1 MKIERRRIEDLQLDP
16 DNAREHD
23 DANLEAIKSSLGKFG
38 QRKPIVVAD
47 GVVIAGNGTM
57 LAAQALGWKEIDT
70 VSADDL
76 DELER
81 KAYAIADNRTAELAK
96 WNQEKLAQALADI
109 TEIGD
114 ELGEASGFD
123 HEAIVDLV
131 SQELGDSGEPA
142 EIVEDEV
149 PEVEDETVTQPGDLW
164 VLGEHRLLCGDS
176 TKQEDVERLMD
187 GDISDLL
194 FTSPPYALGSSVT
207 LSGNRAMSKRGNAY
221 QGHEDDP
228 DKWMDLMSGWWS
240 SFEGISECYVVNVQ
254 LLAGNKRKLMQWIAD
269 RSDRIV
275 DVAIWNKISG
285 APQMAS
291 GVLTS
296 IFEFL
301 LVFGGRG
308 ASKRIPFSSWHGT
321 VKNIYN
327 GPPQRSNEFAEQHA
341 ATMPLHLVEWI
352 LGTLCDQAKTVVD
365 PFAGTGTTAIV
376 AEQMGRRSFSLE
388 IHPAYCDVIVRR
400 WQKLTGQRAVNEATG
415 ELFPE

>member
-57 LAAQALGWKEIDT
+57 LAAQALGWKQIDT

-149 PEVEDETVTQPGDLW
+149 PEVEEETVTQPGDLW
-164 VLGEHRLLCGDS
+164 VLGEHRVLCGDS
-176 TKQEDVERLMD
+176 TRGEDLGILM
-187 GDISDLL
+187 GGSKASLC
-194 FTSPPYALGSSVT
+194 FTSPPYNSKNGGYKTDYGGAVKKFYNHDCDDRTEDEWVEFCNEVLRNIESILESDSSPVVWNVMYTANCRSGYGRTMFAGKHRLTVKETICWDKGHGFPTASRGILSRNWELVFVLSLGANSSVP
-207 LSGNRAMSKRGNAY
+207 LSGS
-221 QGHEDDP
+221 
-228 DKWMDLMSGWWS
+228 
-240 SFEGISECYVVNVQ
+240 
-254 LLAGNKRKLMQWIAD
+254 
-269 RSDRIV
+269 
-275 DVAIWNKISG
+275 
-285 APQMAS
+285 
-291 GVLTS
+291 
-296 IFEFL
+296 
-301 LVFGGRG
+301 
-308 ASKRIPFSSWHGT
+308 
-321 VKNIYN
+321 
-327 GPPQRSNEFAEQHA
+327 
-341 ATMPLHLVEWI
+341 
-352 LGTLCDQAKTVVD
+352 
-365 PFAGTGTTAIV
+365 
-376 AEQMGRRSFSLE
+376 
-388 IHPAYCDVIVRR
+388 
-400 WQKLTGQRAVNEATG
+400 
-415 ELFPE
+415 

>member
-149 PEVEDETVTQPGDLW
+149 PEVEEETVTQPGDLW
-164 VLGEHRLLCGDS
+164 VLSRHRLLCGDS
-176 TKQEDVERLMD
+176 TKQEDVERLMAGQRAAMMIAD
-187 GDISDLL
+187 PPYNVGYEYSDHEDNLSSEDYQAFCDAYLRNGAAVSEMQVITPGKSNERRYDPKEYMTWFKGFGLSRGSFYKAMVTEPILLFGKKPKNRFYSTDHFHIGTEREPGLRELHTCPKPVKLFAALIEPMTESGDIV
-194 FTSPPYALGSSVT
+194 FEAFLGSGTT
-207 LSGNRAMSKRGNAY
+207 L
-221 QGHEDDP
+221 
-228 DKWMDLMSGWWS
+228 
-240 SFEGISECYVVNVQ
+240 
-254 LLAGNKRKLMQWIAD
+254 
-269 RSDRIV
+269 
-275 DVAIWNKISG
+275 VA
-285 APQMAS
+285 
-291 GVLTS
+291 
-296 IFEFL
+296 
-301 LVFGGRG
+301 
-308 ASKRIPFSSWHGT
+308 
-321 VKNIYN
+321 
-327 GPPQRSNEFAEQHA
+327 AEQ
-341 ATMPLHLVEWI
+341 L
-352 LGTLCDQAKTVVD
+352 
-365 PFAGTGTTAIV
+365 
-376 AEQMGRRSFSLE
+376 GRRCYGIEFS
-388 IHPAYCDVIVRR
+388 PTYCDVIVRR

>member
-131 SQELGDSGEPA
+131 SQELGEPA

-149 PEVEDETVTQPGDLW
+149 PEVEEETVTQPGDLW

-176 TKQEDVERLMD
+176 TRGSDFEALMA
-187 GDISDLL
+187 GARSDLL
-194 FTSPPYALGSSVT
+194 LTDPPYNVAYEGGTGLTIQNDNMADGDFRKFLATMFEHAFAAMKPGAAFYVWHGPTESYNFHGGVRDCGQEIRQCLVWDKGSLVMGRQDYQWRHEACLYGWKSGAAHSWYSDRKQTTLLNFAKPSRSAEHPTMKPVEMIAYQMGNSTGPQGLVLDPFLGSGTT
-207 LSGNRAMSKRGNAY
+207 L
-221 QGHEDDP
+221 
-228 DKWMDLMSGWWS
+228 
-240 SFEGISECYVVNVQ
+240 
-254 LLAGNKRKLMQWIAD
+254 IA
-269 RSDRIV
+269 
-275 DVAIWNKISG
+275 
-285 APQMAS
+285 
-291 GVLTS
+291 
-296 IFEFL
+296 
-301 LVFGGRG
+301 
-308 ASKRIPFSSWHGT
+308 
-321 VKNIYN
+321 
-327 GPPQRSNEFAEQHA
+327 AEQ
-341 ATMPLHLVEWI
+341 
-352 LGTLCDQAKTVVD
+352 LGRKCYGLELD
-365 PFAGTGTTAIV
+365 P
-376 AEQMGRRSFSLE
+376 R
-388 IHPAYCDVIVRR
+388 YCDVIVRR
-400 WQKLTGQRAVNEATG
+400 WHKLTGQRAVNEATG

>member
-47 GVVIAGNGTM
+47 SVVIAGNGTM
-57 LAAQALGWKEIDT
+57 LAAQALGWQEIDT

-131 SQELGDSGEPA
+131 SQELGEPA

-149 PEVEDETVTQPGDLW
+149 PEVEEQTVTQPGDLW

-176 TKQEDVERLMD
+176 TRGSDFEALMA
-187 GDISDLL
+187 GARSDLL
-194 FTSPPYALGSSVT
+194 LTDPPYNVAYEGGTGLTIQNDNMADGDFRKFLTTMFGHAFAAMKPGAAFYIWHADIPAYNFYGAIQDHGERIRQCLIWAKSSLVMGRQDYQAQHEPCLYGWKGGASHSWYSDRKQTTLLNYAKPSRNAEHPTMKPVEMIAYQMGNSTGPQGLVLDPFLGSGTT
-207 LSGNRAMSKRGNAY
+207 L
-221 QGHEDDP
+221 
-228 DKWMDLMSGWWS
+228 
-240 SFEGISECYVVNVQ
+240 
-254 LLAGNKRKLMQWIAD
+254 IA
-269 RSDRIV
+269 
-275 DVAIWNKISG
+275 
-285 APQMAS
+285 
-291 GVLTS
+291 
-296 IFEFL
+296 
-301 LVFGGRG
+301 
-308 ASKRIPFSSWHGT
+308 
-321 VKNIYN
+321 
-327 GPPQRSNEFAEQHA
+327 AEQ
-341 ATMPLHLVEWI
+341 
-352 LGTLCDQAKTVVD
+352 LGRKCFGLELD
-365 PFAGTGTTAIV
+365 P
-376 AEQMGRRSFSLE
+376 R
-388 IHPAYCDVIVRR
+388 YCDVIVRR